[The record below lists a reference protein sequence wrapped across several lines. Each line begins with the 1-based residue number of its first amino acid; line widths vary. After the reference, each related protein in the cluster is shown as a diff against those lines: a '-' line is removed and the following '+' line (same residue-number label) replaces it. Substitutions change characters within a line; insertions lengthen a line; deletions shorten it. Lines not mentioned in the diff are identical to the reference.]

1 MVIHTEGIYFNNANQ
16 TLKGQNKKL
25 MINHFL
31 DDNNNNR
38 TNGRVTILAL
48 IAMR

>member
-31 DDNNNNR
+31 DDNNR